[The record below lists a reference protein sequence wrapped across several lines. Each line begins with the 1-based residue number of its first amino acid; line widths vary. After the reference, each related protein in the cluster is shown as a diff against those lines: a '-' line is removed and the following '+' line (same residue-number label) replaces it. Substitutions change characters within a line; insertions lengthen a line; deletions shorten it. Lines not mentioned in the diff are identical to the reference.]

1 MPYVN
6 KLITRVVRL
15 RFALVAYDLIIE
27 TGIFFDF
34 LKFLFSKLGIM
45 FPCRVTL
52 SIHVIF
58 KQVILFNLPQV

>member
-27 TGIFFDF
+27 TGIFYIFF
-34 LKFLFSKLGIM
+34 KFYSL
-45 FPCRVTL
+45 
-52 SIHVIF
+52 
-58 KQVILFNLPQV
+58 N